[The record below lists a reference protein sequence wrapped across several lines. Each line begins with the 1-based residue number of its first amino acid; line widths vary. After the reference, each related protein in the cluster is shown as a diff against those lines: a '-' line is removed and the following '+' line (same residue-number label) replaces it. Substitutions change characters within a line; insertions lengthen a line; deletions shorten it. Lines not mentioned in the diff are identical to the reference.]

1 MDICNGLIIILGVPE
16 NYPRRHQLILPAKVQ
31 DLQVIES
38 EPDTAYQTR
47 LNTALHE
54 SALGSKQL
62 TVPPPPKRLTPPSKH
77 STPRS
82 QLSYKAI
89 SPKADPLPP
98 GLGLQRD
105 AGQGRSGFMT
115 PKNTSPSKTPA
126 KSPGA
131 NNYSSRH
138 ASRAS
143 MFKHITDGQASREP
157 TPQETS
163 NQPEPTTNGRVSNTS
178 RGSKKASPALSV
190 KQSPSPKQKTT
201 PSPKPLDGTPRQ
213 SPKINGASA
222 AGSQKSTPRK
232 SQPASPAASHKSGAS
247 SKR

>member
-1 MDICNGLIIILGVPE
+1 ME
-16 NYPRRHQLILPAKVQ
+16 N
-31 DLQVIES
+31 

-54 SALGSKQL
+54 SALGSKQH
-62 TVPPPPKRLTPPSKH
+62 TVPPPAKRLTPPSKMP
-77 STPRS
+77 TPSS
-82 QLSYKAI
+82 QLSYKPI
-89 SPKADPLPP
+89 TPKADPLPA
-98 GLGLQRD
+98 GMGLQRD
-105 AGQGRSGFMT
+105 AGQGRSGNLT

-157 TPQETS
+157 TPQEST
-163 NQPEPTTNGRVSNTS
+163 NQAEPTTNGRVSNTS
-178 RGSKKASPALSV
+178 RGSKKASPTFSD
-190 KQSPSPKQKTT
+190 KKSPSLKKTT

-213 SPKINGASA
+213 SPKVNGASA

-232 SQPASPAASHKSGAS
+232 SHPASPAASYKSGGS
-247 SKR
+247 TKR